1 MVQKRVKIIFKNIH
15 QKKAKIGRLFLISD
29 SDSEEQK
36 LVICNR
42 SGQLNNKRS
51 R

>member
-15 QKKAKIGRLFLISD
+15 QKKAKIARLFLISD
-29 SDSEEQK
+29 SNSEEQK
-36 LVICNR
+36 LVICNH
-42 SGQLNNKRS
+42 SGQLNNKQS